1 MITCEEAL
9 NILTESDSFDLNLL
23 NRANEVRKKYQGD
36 KVDLCSIINV
46 KSGRCSEDCAYCA
59 QSSFHHTDI
68 KKYALLSKEEVL
80 DKARLMEK
88 AGAKRFA
95 LVSSGRGLTEGRELD
110 KIVDILYALKQETNL
125 HLCASLGIAERSV
138 LCRLKEAGVS
148 RYHHNL
154 ETAASYYPSIC
165 TTHTFA
171 ERVNTVIAAK
181 EAGLSVCSG
190 VILGLGESRTQRIE
204 VAESLR
210 NLKVD
215 SVPINILNPL
225 PGTKLEKQQPLEV
238 WEILKT
244 LAVYRLMLP
253 ETNLRL
259 CGGRELRLGD
269 FQALAMLSGING
281 LMLGN
286 YLTTKGRTPE
296 IDLLML
302 KELGFT
308 F

>member
-88 AGAKRFA
+88 AGARRFA

-138 LCRLKEAGVS
+138 LCRLKEAGLS

-190 VILGLGESRTQRIE
+190 VILGLRESRTQRIE

>member
-88 AGAKRFA
+88 AGARRFA

-138 LCRLKEAGVS
+138 LCRLKEAGLS

-171 ERVNTVIAAK
+171 ERVNTVTAAK